1 MAISISKRELEKK
14 KQGKK
19 LEKQQRKE
27 ERKAYRGG
35 SSLDDMLAYVEE
47 HGMITA
53 TPPDM
58 SSKPKVD
65 AETIAVF
72 VPKKEEQE
80 PVALRGRVEHFN
92 TDKGYGFIKD
102 LDSTEKYFFH
112 ISNAPADI
120 AEGALVTFETERGQ
134 RGLNAVN
141 KAFAKLTSIIS
152 HNQKT
157 DEHLRFK
164 TELPH
169 DRREFAGTFRTI
181 RRGIFG

>member
-1 MAISISKRELEKK
+1 LQETVSYAESSMCR
-14 KQGKK
+14 
-19 LEKQQRKE
+19 RKTLLHYFGE
-27 ERKAYRGG
+27 EYTEDNCCNCDNCR
-35 SSLDDMLAYVEE
+35 
-47 HGMITA
+47 H
-53 TPPDM
+53 P
-58 SSKPKVD
+58 KPKVD

-141 KAFAKLTSIIS
+141 IAYAK
-152 HNQKT
+152 
-157 DEHLRFK
+157 
-164 TELPH
+164 
-169 DRREFAGTFRTI
+169 
-181 RRGIFG
+181 